1 MTRQEL
7 LLVMLMEECD
17 ETSQRASKAL
27 RFTLEEV
34 QEGQIM
40 TNAERIIYEFNDLCA
55 VMELLNEEGLFN
67 KASFLDHEYIK
78 LKKTKVEK
86 WLKYSQEIGTLT
98 NPIKQV
104 TYKRIETN

>member
-34 QEGQIM
+34 HEGQIM

-55 VMELLNEEGLFN
+55 VMEILNEEGIFN
-67 KASFLDHEYIK
+67 KPSFLDHEYIK
-78 LKKTKVEK
+78 LKRAKIEK
-86 WLKYSQEIGTLT
+86 WLKYSEEQGTLT
-98 NPIKQV
+98 H
-104 TYKRIETN
+104 TN